1 LVNPDFVA
9 WARAFGAEGYTISTE
24 AEIAPVLDAALVQR
38 RVPAV
43 VHVRASALQVTAWT
57 RLG

>member
-1 LVNPDFVA
+1 M
-9 WARAFGAEGYTISTE
+9 WARAFGAEGYTIATE
-24 AEIAPVLDAALVQR
+24 ADIASVLDAALAR
-38 RVPAV
+38 RSIPAV